1 MHPETIIG
9 SLSNDNGDANENGK
23 RAIDLD
29 WQKKKIARTSRSF
42 VRFFAV
48 TARLYVVKMSNFT
61 FCGGR
66 EHKTTT
72 LLFFS

>member
-29 WQKKKIARTSRSF
+29 WQKKNLLVHRAL
-42 VRFFAV
+42 
-48 TARLYVVKMSNFT
+48 LYVSFPSLPDYT
-61 FCGGR
+61 
-66 EHKTTT
+66 
-72 LLFFS
+72 S

>member
-9 SLSNDNGDANENGK
+9 SLSNDGGDANENGK

-29 WQKKKIARTSRSF
+29 WQKKFARASRSF

-48 TARLYVVKMSNFT
+48 TARLYVVKMPNFT

-72 LLFFS
+72 LLFSS